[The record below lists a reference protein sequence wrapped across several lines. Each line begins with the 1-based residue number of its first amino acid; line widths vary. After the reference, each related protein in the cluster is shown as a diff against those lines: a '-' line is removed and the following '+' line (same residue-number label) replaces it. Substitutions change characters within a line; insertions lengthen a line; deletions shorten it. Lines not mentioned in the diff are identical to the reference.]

1 MTRTSPLAAAA
12 LLGLLVLSNRAS
24 AQTTPPANTNS
35 PAAIRA
41 ARIKAAQ
48 AAAAAAAKAQ
58 ATAAPTVTTPPPP
71 PPPTVTTPPTTTAA
85 PKASGSAAT
94 PAGSAKPPSSATPA
108 TSGSAAPVAH
118 EPHPDT
124 AAIALDLDALKKTR
138 PDRRHAEFTDLQARF
153 GGLLADPRATA
164 ELKQHG
170 QRIAYLQRIR
180 ALAVKANDAN
190 FVKSVD
196 ALITTE
202 ETRDANALNALRTSA
217 LPAAVPGAATAVAVP
232 VAPGGGS
239 K

>member
-12 LLGLLVLSNRAS
+12 LLGLLVFTHRAG
-24 AQTTPPANTNS
+24 AQATAPANPNS
-35 PAAIRA
+35 PAAVRA

-58 ATAAPTVTTPPPP
+58 PTAPPVVTPPPP
-71 PPPTVTTPPTTTAA
+71 PVVTTPPVATAA
-85 PKASGSAAT
+85 PKATATAPAAT
-94 PAGSAKPPSSATPA
+94 GSAKPA
-108 TSGSAAPVAH
+108 TSGSAAPVAAVA
-118 EPHPDT
+118 HPDT
-124 AAIALDLDALKKTR
+124 AAIGLDLDALKKTR
-138 PDRRHAEFTDLQARF
+138 PERRHAEFTDLQTRF
-153 GGLLADPRATA
+153 GSLLADPRATA

-180 ALAVKANDAN
+180 ALGVKANDAN
-190 FVKSVD
+190 FVKGVD

-217 LPAAVPGAATAVAVP
+217 LPAAAPAAATAVAVP
-232 VAPGGGS
+232 VAGGS

>member
-1 MTRTSPLAAAA
+1 MIRTSPLAAAA

-24 AQTTPPANTNS
+24 AQTPPPANTNS

-48 AAAAAAAKAQ
+48 AAAAAAAKNQ

-94 PAGSAKPPSSATPA
+94 PAGSAKPPSSAAPA

-124 AAIALDLDALKKTR
+124 TAIALDLDALKKSR
-138 PDRRHAEFTDLQARF
+138 PERRHAEVADLQARF

-164 ELKQHG
+164 ELKQHA

-180 ALAVKANDAN
+180 ALGVKANDAN

-217 LPAAVPGAATAVAVP
+217 LPAAVPGAATAVPVP
-232 VAPGGGS
+232 VAPAGGS